1 MKFSLNRSG
10 HFALL
15 LSASILVSSCN
26 QEEYFPTQELF
37 EGADAYCHQAQDV
50 NSCQAISFCQPA
62 YEPSEDETAEP
73 VFSACVAN
81 PDQWSPDAA
90 NPEDLPDPNE
100 PTDPTDPT
108 DPSDP
113 TDPTDPADPSDPTD
127 PSEPTEPSTPVEEP
141 APTIPE
147 VISAKCEN
155 LDPQYLLV
163 IKEIKKKKVVK
174 ETKKVKVCHQTG
186 NGSEHTIVIACPALK
201 AHKNHHDDYIGACN
215 L

>member
-15 LSASILVSSCN
+15 ISASILVSSCN
-26 QEEYFPTQELF
+26 QEEYFPTEELF
-37 EGADAYCHQAQDV
+37 AGADAYCHQATDV

-62 YEPSEDETAEP
+62 YEPQADDTLDP

-90 NPEDLPDPNE
+90 NPEDLPDPNQ
-100 PTDPTDPT
+100 PTDPADSTDPTDPT
-108 DPSDP
+108 DPSV
-113 TDPTDPADPSDPTD
+113 
-127 PSEPTEPSTPVEEP
+127 PVEEP

-147 VISAKCEN
+147 VIQGGNGKCQN
-155 LDPQYLLV
+155 LDPQYLLT
-163 IKEIKKKKVVK
+163 IKEVKKNKIVK